1 MARLPIEKARLNRF
15 AGASV
20 ARYIDFV
27 YRNSRVVI
35 EPAGRDDFLAAH
47 RPAIIAVWHG
57 QFLLA
62 PKAKP
67 LEVPLAIML
76 ARHGD
81 AELFASSL
89 ERFNTTLI
97 RGAGAGERRKNRG
110 GVYALRASLRTL
122 DENVFVGMTADVPPG
137 PARRAGEGIV
147 TLARMS
153 GRPIIPLAA
162 ATSRYHALRTWSR
175 MTINLPYGTL
185 ACVFGDPIFVPPDAD
200 AAAMEV
206 ARRAVEDGL
215 NRATARAYELA
226 GADPHRATPRPREA
240 ARPAPQD
247 LAAPH
252 EPGFGLRSYR
262 ALTRLIEP
270 AAPLVLGARERR
282 GREDHARRSE
292 RLGIASVPRPDG
304 SLVWIHAASVGEL
317 NAVLPLAEALRRER
331 RELRFLFTSGTVT
344 SAGVAA
350 QRMSPGDIH
359 QYVPLDSPRFVRRFL
374 DHWRPDASVL
384 TESEIWPNL
393 VLETSRRAIPMA
405 LVNAR
410 MSDRS
415 YERWMRMRSLGA
427 PLFSAFDVVL
437 AQNDKLAE
445 RFKQIGARRSI
456 GVGNLKIDSPP
467 PPRDDGR
474 LAQLRQA
481 LAGRPV
487 LVAASTHDGEERAI
501 AAAHRLLAR
510 TTPSLCTV
518 IAPRH
523 PERGTEIAEQMK
535 SAGFRTAQRS
545 MGTLPAEGTEI
556 YVADTIGELGTIYAL
571 SPVAF
576 VGGSLTNRGGQNPIE
591 AVRCGAAV
599 IAGPHWHNFRDAY
612 DTLIEHGG
620 ACVVRTAE
628 ELAEAAA
635 RLLADEVELQ
645 RMRAGAQSAL
655 AKLAGAHERTVA
667 ALVRLVPE
675 RKELLRAGE

>member
-1 MARLPIEKARLNRF
+1 MARLPMEKARLNRI

-20 ARYIDFV
+20 AHYIDFV

-35 EPAGRDDFLAAH
+35 EPVDRDGFLAAH

-81 AELFASSL
+81 AELFANSL

-97 RGAGAGERRKNRG
+97 RGAGAGERKKNRG
-110 GVYALRASLRTL
+110 GVHALRASLRTL
-122 DENVFVGMTADVPPG
+122 DDNVFVGMTADVPPG

-162 ATSRYHALRTWSR
+162 ATSRYHALRSWSR
-175 MTINLPYGTL
+175 MTINLPFGKL
-185 ACVFGDPIFVPPDAD
+185 ACVFGEPIFVPPDAD

-215 NRATARAYELA
+215 NRATARAYALA
-226 GADPHRATPRPREA
+226 GADPRRATPLPYRDVRSQSD
-240 ARPAPQD
+240 APD
-247 LAAPH
+247 V
-252 EPGFGLRSYR
+252 PGLGLRSYR

-282 GREDHARRSE
+282 GREDHARRPE
-292 RLGIASVPRPDG
+292 RLGIASVPRPEG
-304 SLVWIHAASVGEL
+304 NLVWIHAASVGEF

-331 RELRFLFTSGTVT
+331 GDLRFLFTSGTVT
-344 SAGVAA
+344 SAGLAA
-350 QRMSPGDIH
+350 QRLSPGDIH

-374 DHWRPDASVL
+374 DHWRPDAAVL

-393 VLETSRRAIPMA
+393 VLETSRRSIPMA

-415 YERWMRMRSLGA
+415 YARWLKLKSLGT
-427 PLFSAFDVVL
+427 PLFSAFDIVL

-445 RFKQIGARRSI
+445 RFKEIGARRAI
-456 GVGNLKIDSPP
+456 GVGNIKIDSPP
-467 PPRDDGR
+467 PPRDDAR

-487 LVAASTHDGEERAI
+487 LVAASTHDGEERVI

-510 TTPSLCTV
+510 TRANLCTV

-523 PERGTEIAEQMK
+523 PERGTEIAEQLK
-535 SAGFRTAQRS
+535 SAGFRIAQRS
-545 MGTLPAEGTEI
+545 MGTLPGEGTEI
-556 YVADTIGELGTIYAL
+556 YIADTIGELGTIYAL

-599 IAGPHWHNFRDAY
+599 LTGPHWHNFRDAY

-620 ACVVRTAE
+620 AFAVRSAE
-628 ELAEAAA
+628 ELAEAVA
-635 RLLADEVELQ
+635 RLLDDEIELR
-645 RMRAGAQSAL
+645 RMHAGAQTAL
-655 AKLAGAHERTVA
+655 SRLAGAQERTVA
-667 ALVRLVPE
+667 ELLRLVPE
-675 RKELLRAGE
+675 RRELLRAGE